1 MAQSQQARV
10 SFSKSLPY
18 LSPGQIKEISGAAAA
33 YISTQRN
40 RYWASGTKLPG
51 DQIPEFSAYF
61 RGDLLK
67 SVRSVVL
74 GDERIL
80 NPPFYSALRAM
91 GFTSLPDFS
100 LMRAVTFKDTVVSN
114 EACSPDVL
122 FHELV
127 HAEQY
132 RQLGVKR
139 FAELYVY
146 GFLAGGSYAGI
157 PLEVN
162 AYELGGRFEDGPK
175 EPFSVEAEVASWIS
189 RHPF

>member
-1 MAQSQQARV
+1 
-10 SFSKSLPY
+10 
-18 LSPGQIKEISGAAAA
+18 
-33 YISTQRN
+33 
-40 RYWASGTKLPG
+40 
-51 DQIPEFSAYF
+51 
-61 RGDLLK
+61 
-67 SVRSVVL
+67 
-74 GDERIL
+74 
-80 NPPFYSALRAM
+80 M

-100 LMRAVTFKDTVVSN
+100 LMRAVTFKDTIVSN
-114 EACSPDVL
+114 EKCTRGVL

-162 AYELGGRFEDGPK
+162 AYELAGRFEDRPE
-175 EPFSVEAEVASWIS
+175 EPFSVEEEVASWIS
-189 RHPF
+189 RRAF

>member
-1 MAQSQQARV
+1 MAQLQQARL

-18 LSPGQIKEISGAAAA
+18 LSPGQIKEISEAAAV
-33 YISTQRN
+33 YISMQRN
-40 RYWASGTKLPG
+40 RYWANATKLPG
-51 DQIPEFSAYF
+51 KQITEFSEYF

-67 SVRSVVL
+67 SVRL
-74 GDERIL
+74 LFLADERIL

-91 GFTSLPDFS
+91 GFGSLPDFA
-100 LMRAVTFKDTVVSN
+100 LMRAVTFKDMIVSS
-114 EACSPDVL
+114 EACTPEVL

-162 AYELGGRFEDGPK
+162 AYELAGRFEDGR
-175 EPFSVEAEVASWIS
+175 EETFSVEAEVASWIS
-189 RHPF
+189 HRAF